1 MRKWNGMNF
10 TKAEV
15 VVILHSELR
24 VANLRMFSAI
34 AQKIDKV
41 EFLHLS
47 AGQSHLSSPH
57 FTQWR

>member
-10 TKAEV
+10 IKAE

-24 VANLRMFSAI
+24 VANLHMFFAI
-34 AQKIDKV
+34 AQEKDKM

-47 AGQSHLSSPH
+47 AGQSHLSTPH
-57 FTQWR
+57 FTQWK

>member
-1 MRKWNGMNF
+1 MNF